1 MNESGPG
8 MGTMAKSTVV
18 TWPLIQHILIYFT
31 PFWPGKA
38 MCGHGKNTP
47 ATLAMMKLESTLYT
61 VFGLK

>member
-38 MCGHGKNTP
+38 MVAMVRTP
-47 ATLAMMKLESTLYT
+47 LLHWP
-61 VFGLK
+61 